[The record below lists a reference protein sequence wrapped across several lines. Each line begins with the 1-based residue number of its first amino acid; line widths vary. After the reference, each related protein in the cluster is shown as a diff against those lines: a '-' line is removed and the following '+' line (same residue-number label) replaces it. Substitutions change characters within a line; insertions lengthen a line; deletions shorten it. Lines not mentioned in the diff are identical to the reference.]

1 MNTKISADNIDY
13 VDEYDTIKY
22 GTLNTSTTIEN
33 CAYCLDKTLHCCYNY
48 LCSGCGA
55 RMLDCVD
62 ELMNKEI

>member
-1 MNTKISADNIDY
+1 MNTKISADKIDY

-33 CAYCLDKTLHCCYNY
+33 CAYCLDQALHCCYNY

-55 RMLDCVD
+55 RLLDRVN
-62 ELMNKEI
+62 EFKNKEV